1 MIQPRL
7 ISLAF
12 ACAVA
17 QAWAAPPAY
26 YPTAGWRES
35 TPEEQGLD
43 SQVLAGMVDNI
54 SQKHMNVHSVTVI
67 RHGYVV
73 LDTYFYPYKP
83 TATHDVASVS
93 KSITA
98 AITGIAIDKGLLKTD
113 QTILSFFPKDA
124 PADADALKQ
133 KITVGDLLSMQSG
146 FDCGFAPGEQELEQM
161 RRTNEWL
168 KYALA

>member
-1 MIQPRL
+1 MHPRRL
-7 ISLAF
+7 IPILLAIG
-12 ACAVA
+12 CTYIY
-17 QAWAAPPAY
+17 AAGPASY
-26 YPTAGWRES
+26 YPTKEWRES

-54 SQKHMNVHSVTVI
+54 SQKHLNVHSVTVI

-98 AITGIAIDKGLLKTD
+98 ALVGIAVDQGLVKTD
-113 QTILSFFPKDA
+113 QTMLSFFPK
-124 PADADALKQ
+124 
-133 KITVGDLLSMQSG
+133 
-146 FDCGFAPGEQELEQM
+146 E
-161 RRTNEWL
+161 
-168 KYALA
+168 